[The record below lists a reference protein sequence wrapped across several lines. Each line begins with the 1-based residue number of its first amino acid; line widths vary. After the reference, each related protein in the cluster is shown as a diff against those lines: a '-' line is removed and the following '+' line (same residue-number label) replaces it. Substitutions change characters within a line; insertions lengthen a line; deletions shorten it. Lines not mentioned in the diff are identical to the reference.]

1 MQLLLSGGA
10 IIDLDGTIV
19 FQTVTFFLVFLVLR
33 TLVFKPMLTLFDARD
48 KAIDG
53 AKSAAKNL
61 EHSAE
66 DALKEFEA
74 KVKAAK
80 MEATAERDRLRQ
92 DGQRL
97 ERELLARARTESET
111 TLASAT
117 KTMNEEAEAVRSG
130 MKTTVPALASEI
142 AEKLLGRKAS

>member
-33 TLVFKPMLTLFDARD
+33 ALVFKPMLALFDARD

-53 AKSAAKNL
+53 AKSAAKSL

-66 DALKEFEA
+66 DALKDFEA

-97 ERELLARARTESET
+97 ERDLVARARAESEKT
-111 TLASAT
+111 VADAT
-117 KTMNEEAEAVRSG
+117 KKMNEEADAVRSG
-130 MKTTVPALASEI
+130 MKTSVPALASEI